1 MGLTAPPEPLTTERI
16 VLEPLRV
23 AHVAEMMA
31 VLDDP
36 ELHRYTGGEPLTL
49 EELRNRYAVQVT
61 GRSADGSQR
70 WFNWIIRDS
79 GSRAAVGFVQATVE
93 VASGVAD
100 VAWVVGTG
108 FQGRGY
114 AREAASLM
122 VSWLRDAGVTALTA
136 HIHPA
141 NNASQSVARALEFH
155 ATSTVRRGEVVW
167 KSS

>member
-1 MGLTAPPEPLTTERI
+1 MMPPPETLTTERI
-16 VLEPLRV
+16 VLEPLRA
-23 AHVAEMMA
+23 AHAVEMVA

-36 ELHRYTGGEPLTL
+36 ELHRYVGGEPLTL
-49 EELRNRYAVQVT
+49 EELRKRYAVQVA

-79 GSRAAVGFVQATVE
+79 SSRAAVGFVQATVE

-100 VAWVVGTG
+100 VAWVVGTQ

-114 AREAASLM
+114 AREAAALM

-136 HIHPA
+136 HIHPD
-141 NNASQSVARALEFH
+141 NKPSQSVACAIELH
-155 ATSTVRRGEVVW
+155 PTSTARRGEVVW
-167 KSS
+167 RAS